1 MTVAPRKNQQQ
12 QNHEQIQNSP
22 YNNSSSGKG
31 SITSSTNLGSSTF
44 KTNHGITNYF
54 LLIYKIQIYIFFFFA
69 YIEHRPEFQ
78 LKLPLNRVNFDAG
91 CDQGYGSERSP
102 EDEVP
107 PVLPLLRDI
116 QFAGANIQT
125 LANTIQQHDWSF
137 EKDYDFITKG
147 RHLKFSNI
155 FHIIMKKG
163 KRDFSYYIYLVQIR
177 I

>member
-44 KTNHGITNYF
+44 KTNHGINNIFFSILNYF
-54 LLIYKIQIYIFFFFA
+54 YILFLY

-107 PVLPLLRDI
+107 PVLPLLRDV
-116 QFAGANIQT
+116 QFAGANIQI

-147 RHLKFSNI
+147 RPP
-155 FHIIMKKG
+155 
-163 KRDFSYYIYLVQIR
+163 
-177 I
+177 

>member
-44 KTNHGITNYF
+44 KTNHGITNSIKLFFIDLQKYKYF
-54 LLIYKIQIYIFFFFA
+54 T
-69 YIEHRPEFQ
+69 EHRPEFQ

-107 PVLPLLRDI
+107 PVLPLLRDV
-116 QFAGANIQT
+116 QFAGANIQI

-147 RHLKFSNI
+147 RPP
-155 FHIIMKKG
+155 
-163 KRDFSYYIYLVQIR
+163 
-177 I
+177 